1 MDIASYADENAIG
14 VVADDIISIIKSL
27 KKASKTIFEY
37 FKINFLKWNADK
49 CQLLIICKENA
60 SIQQ

>member
-1 MDIASYADENAIG
+1 MDIASYADEKAIG
-14 VVADDIISIIKSL
+14 VADDIISIIKSL
-27 KKASKTIFEY
+27 KNTSKTIFEY
-37 FKINFLKWNADK
+37 FKINFLKGNADK